1 MRPAA
6 CRVVLHRGPVP
17 EMAPFPVPGC
27 SSLWTVSCCWGAWL
41 VLVRG
46 NCVCHAVSVGLQ
58 SGAALIDVQLDVGPL
73 PPSSSSQTV
82 TGCQLGGFPV

>member
-27 SSLWTVSCCWGAWL
+27 SSLWTVSCCWVGWL